1 MTERHSSWSVQGPA
15 LLGGATLVFLVLA
28 LAVWGATSRIS
39 GAVIATGSVAVQS
52 NRQVVQHAEGGI
64 VGELLIRDGT
74 FVAEGETLLRLD
86 SRVIDAELNA
96 IDRQILESAVRRARL
111 TSELTG
117 ADSVSFPDA
126 LVALV
131 SDTPELREQLE
142 GQVRL
147 FAARRAAQAGEVE
160 QLGERIVQARNRIIG
175 IEAQLASLNGQSA
188 LIGEELSDNESLLE
202 RGLVQRATVAQL
214 RRQALQIAGGIGKLL
229 ADIAEQKGE
238 IAAFE
243 IEKLR
248 LTAARREEVIVTL
261 RDLNLREIEL
271 EKQKATLEARRA
283 RMDIRA
289 PVAGIVHGMTV
300 FNAGAVVR
308 RAEPLMYV
316 VPQSQPLVVM
326 AQVNAKDVD
335 DVFVGQEVTLRFP
348 TFNARSTPEII
359 GTALTISADAFTEEG
374 TGRRYY
380 SVEIVPA
387 DSALADLG
395 EAVLVPGMPV
405 EAFLR
410 TSDRTPLSYL
420 AKPLTDYLTRAM
432 RES

>member
-28 LAVWGATSRIS
+28 LGVWSATSRIS

-261 RDLNLREIEL
+261 RDLTLREIEL

>member
-28 LAVWGATSRIS
+28 LGVWSATSRIS

-74 FVAEGETLLRLD
+74 FVAEGEPLLRLD

-160 QLGERIVQARNRIIG
+160 QLGERIVQARNRILG
-175 IEAQLASLNGQSA
+175 IEAQLASLNGQSD
-188 LIGEELSDNESLLE
+188 LIGEELADNESLLE

-214 RRQALQIAGGIGKLL
+214 RRQALQIAGDIGKLL

>member
-28 LAVWGATSRIS
+28 LGVWSATSRIS

-261 RDLNLREIEL
+261 RDLTLREIEL

-420 AKPLTDYLTRAM
+420 AKPLTDYFTRAM

>member
-28 LAVWGATSRIS
+28 LGVWSATSRIS

-160 QLGERIVQARNRIIG
+160 QLGERIVQARNRILG
-175 IEAQLASLNGQSA
+175 IEAQLASLNGQSD
-188 LIGEELSDNESLLE
+188 LIGEELADNESLLE

-214 RRQALQIAGGIGKLL
+214 RRQALQIAGDIGKLL

-261 RDLNLREIEL
+261 RDLTLREIEL